1 MNSHIPNKTNLLM
14 KDFALVGLAL
24 KQRRKVT
31 RKPQLLSPSTLII
44 RNNSLNLSSEYVE
57 ITVCLVYFVLFSKNV
72 SQPRSLT

>member
-31 RKPQLLSPSTLII
+31 RKPQLRSNLHLQFEII
-44 RNNSLNLSSEYVE
+44 L
-57 ITVCLVYFVLFSKNV
+57 
-72 SQPRSLT
+72 